1 MRSLDAVRQA
11 LRAKTGSDFL
21 FNMVATRVFL
31 CSGVNLKEFKPEQN
45 HDAAAVTKVL
55 AALRDAG
62 FALA

>member
-11 LRAKTGSDFL
+11 LRAKAGSDFL

-31 CSGVNLKEFKPEQN
+31 CSGVNLKEVKPAQN
-45 HDAAAVTKVL
+45 DDAAAVAKVL

-62 FALA
+62 FALT

>member
-31 CSGVNLKEFKPEQN
+31 CSGVNLKELKPAQN
-45 HDAAAVTKVL
+45 TDPAAIAKVL
-55 AALRDAG
+55 GALRDAG
-62 FALA
+62 YSVS